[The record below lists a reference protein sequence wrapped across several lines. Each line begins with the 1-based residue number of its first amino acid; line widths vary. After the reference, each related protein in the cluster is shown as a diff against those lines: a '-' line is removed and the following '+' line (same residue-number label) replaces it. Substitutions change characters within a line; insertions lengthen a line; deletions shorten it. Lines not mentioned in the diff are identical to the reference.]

1 MEEENYKL
9 PADELIPIFY
19 FVVVRA
25 SVLQLGSEIDF
36 IKDFMEDYLMNG
48 QIGYALTTVM
58 VSFNFKNSLAQFVY
72 LEI

>member
-1 MEEENYKL
+1 MQAVQNRMKEENYKL

-36 IKDFMEDYLMNG
+36 IRDFMEDYLMNG
-48 QIGYALTTVM
+48 QMGYALTTVM
-58 VSFNFKNSLAQFVY
+58 VSF
-72 LEI
+72 